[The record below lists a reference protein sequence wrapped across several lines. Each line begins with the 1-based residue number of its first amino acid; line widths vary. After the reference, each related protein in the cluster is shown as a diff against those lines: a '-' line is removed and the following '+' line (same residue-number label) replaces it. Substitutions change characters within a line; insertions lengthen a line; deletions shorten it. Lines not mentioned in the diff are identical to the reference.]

1 MGSDKLVTGVQGDM
15 DPTGISPTRLQDAQ
29 HIWIWSSSPRVPQA
43 KGLSY
48 QHQELLFAKTVLKEK
63 KKILITIYFFGTEG
77 GFTAP
82 CGIQHTGNVAL
93 TGEMV
98 KRERLSTLI
107 RGT

>member
-1 MGSDKLVTGVQGDM
+1 MSSQGLSLGLCLPMGSDKLVTGVQGDM

-63 KKILITIYFFGTEG
+63 KK
-77 GFTAP
+77 
-82 CGIQHTGNVAL
+82 
-93 TGEMV
+93 
-98 KRERLSTLI
+98 S
-107 RGT
+107 